1 MWIAVCFGRRTHRK
15 PHCLSCLCATWPTSS
30 PTIKAPI
37 FFIISLE
44 QRVPGG
50 PWWALEY
57 SYLSSPKQ
65 SSQNRSIFFGSLPAP
80 VDPESPKY
88 FFPLFV
94 DPGRNLKDEWRSR
107 DMLYPGTC
115 YSSAYL
121 NGRQWGNKKGYISDT
136 CTSHTM
142 LLYYRIKQYLK
153 KKNNNLV
160 GRCGSS
166 GATNW
171 RTTPL
176 ILKTSIP

>member
-1 MWIAVCFGRRTHRK
+1 MNVWVFLSSLLYVWSVGDYIMWIAVCYGRRTHRK

-50 PWWALEY
+50 LWWALEY

-65 SSQNRSIFFGSLPAP
+65 SSQNRSTFFGSLPAP

-107 DMLYPGTC
+107 DMLYQEHAIALPT
-115 YSSAYL
+115 
-121 NGRQWGNKKGYISDT
+121 WMVGNEE
-136 CTSHTM
+136 
-142 LLYYRIKQYLK
+142 IKRAIYQI
-153 KKNNNLV
+153 LV
-160 GRCGSS
+160 
-166 GATNW
+166 
-171 RTTPL
+171 PL
-176 ILKTSIP
+176 ILCSSITGSNSI